1 MPGIEEEGMVFVQ
14 ALLAGMIVYCA
25 YNCIRKFRRIVR
37 HRLWVI
43 VVEDVIYWIGIS
55 LFLTVQMYYA
65 SDGSIRWYF
74 VLGVLLG
81 CAGCAV
87 VERRLKKIR

>member
-1 MPGIEEEGMVFVQ
+1 MPGIEAEGMVFVQ

-37 HRLWVI
+37 HRPFAVAI
-43 VVEDVIYWIGIS
+43 EDVVYWLGTS

-74 VLGVLLG
+74 VLGALLG
-81 CAGCAV
+81 CAACAMI
-87 VERRLKKIR
+87 ERRLKKSK